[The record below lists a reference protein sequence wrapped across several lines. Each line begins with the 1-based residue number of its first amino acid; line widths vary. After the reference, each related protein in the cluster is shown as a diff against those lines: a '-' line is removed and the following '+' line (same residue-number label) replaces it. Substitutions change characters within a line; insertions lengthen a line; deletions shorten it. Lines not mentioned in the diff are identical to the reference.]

1 MCTQDFG
8 ITSQVMSES
17 SLLIFLI
24 HSMLHFL
31 VLIYEIMT
39 SNMSKILKSYG

>member
-8 ITSQVMSES
+8 ITLQVMSEG

-24 HSMLHFL
+24 HSMLNFL